1 MSSEV
6 FRRVGRGGAGNFYS
20 QQDVQEADRVS
31 KEDIEAQ
38 TADPLTLTRTTT
50 AGTTSGQPGPGPSYT
65 RAGRGGAGN
74 FTFPSPT
81 TDSNGGAASDAAAAA
96 AKQPEEAAAAAEADR
111 LQVTDAVA
119 ASLATRAKTGGLSGR
134 GGAGNWATGTDSIEI
149 REREKAERVKAAEL
163 SRKALEDVE
172 LGLAVPQRVYTRRN

>member
-20 QQDVQEADRVS
+20 KQDVQEADKVS

-50 AGTTSGQPGPGPSYT
+50 TGTASGQPGPGPSYT

-81 TDSNGGAASDAAAAA
+81 TDSNGEAPDAAAAA
-96 AKQPEEAAAAAEADR
+96 AKQTEEAAAEAEADR

-134 GGAGNWATGTDSIEI
+134 GGAGNWATGADSTEI
-149 REREKAERVKAAEL
+149 REREQVEREKAAEL